1 MTQNVDYSKK
11 IITVPNIL
19 SLFRICLIPLIMWF
33 YCVREDYLW
42 TTLML
47 TLSGLTDVV
56 DGIIARKCNMISD
69 FGKAFDPIADKLT
82 QMAMML
88 CLVTRYPLMAI
99 PLVIL
104 VVKEVISGVLNL
116 ITIKRTGQVFGA
128 LWHGKLNTVLLY
140 VMMVTH
146 LLWFNIPYSVSN
158 ALIYCC
164 IIMML
169 LSGTLY
175 TLRSIQKLL
184 GTKRDEVS

>member
-1 MTQNVDYSKK
+1 MTHNVDYSKR
-11 IITVPNIL
+11 IVTVPNIL
-19 SLFRICLIPLIMWF
+19 SLLRICLIPLIVWL
-33 YCVREDYLW
+33 YCIREDYLW
-42 TTLML
+42 TTLVL
-47 TLSGLTDVV
+47 TLSGLTDIV

-82 QMAMML
+82 QMTTMF
-88 CLVTRYPLMAI
+88 CLMTRYPLMAI
-99 PLVIL
+99 PLAIL
-104 VVKEVISGVLNL
+104 VVKELVSGVLNL

-146 LLWFNIPYSVSN
+146 LLWFNMPYSVSN

-164 IIMML
+164 IVMML

-175 TLRSIQKLL
+175 TLRSIRQLVK
-184 GTKRDEVS
+184 GAKIK